1 MLDTPADPAR
11 EREEETAC
19 DRIFRE
25 FMAGY
30 PHTPSTRVP
39 LFSYPL
45 FFCLAGN
52 SVLEFG
58 VQFAP
63 RLIICLCE
71 RRVARFEEL
80 VDGGRQFLARFQQ
93 ELGQLI

>member
-30 PHTPSTRVP
+30 PHIPSTRVP

-45 FFCLAGN
+45 FFCPAGN
-52 SVLEFG
+52 SVLASG

-63 RLIICLCE
+63 SLMICLCD

-80 VDGGRQFLARFQQ
+80 VDGGKRFLTRFRQ
-93 ELGQLI
+93 ELGYI